1 MLAEPAVWD
10 TELLAP
16 LNAMVALAAGVELVG
31 VLGVLGVDGV
41 LGAVGV
47 LPVPVELLPLLVVE
61 LTPVSS
67 QPANTRHAVAMA
79 AGIHENLNCIT
90 VYPVD

>member
-31 VLGVLGVDGV
+31 VLGVLGVLGV
-41 LGAVGV
+41 DGV

-67 QPANTRHAVAMA
+67 HPANARHAVAMA
-79 AGIHENLNCIT
+79 TGIHENLNCIT